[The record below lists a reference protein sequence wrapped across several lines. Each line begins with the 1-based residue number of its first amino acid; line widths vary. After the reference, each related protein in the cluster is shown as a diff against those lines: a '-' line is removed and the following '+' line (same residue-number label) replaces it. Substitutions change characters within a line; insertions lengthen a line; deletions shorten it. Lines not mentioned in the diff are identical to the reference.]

1 MDIPEVLHPAAHP
14 GATEAFEREAGLSR
28 SLGTGQITMI
38 AIGGAI
44 GTGLFLGS
52 GLAVGYAGPGVLISY
67 GIGALIAYMMMLV
80 LSEMAIAIPTAGSF
94 GTYAQLYLGPWAG
107 FVVRYTYWAVQVMA
121 IGGEATAA
129 GLYMQFWLPNIPV
142 WVWVVVFSAGLVLVN
157 ALSVNV
163 FGTFEYWFAMIK
175 VVAII
180 AFIITGLIVI
190 FGIHGVSTA
199 SHNYV
204 GHGGFFPHGLSGVW
218 LAVLVAIFSFY
229 GVEVVAVTG
238 GEAERPEQSLPRA
251 MRAMVVRL
259 ILFYILSLAIML
271 AIVPWTKTGAK
282 VVTASPFVLAL
293 SAVHIPA
300 AASIMNFVII
310 TAALSSMNTNL
321 YLTTRMIYSLAR
333 SNEAPSFFGR
343 LAANKVPNYALL
355 ISSAGLVAAI
365 LLNLL
370 TANVYATLFGIA
382 IFGGIVVWIMIFV
395 TFLRFRP
402 QWQNAHLAF
411 RAPWYPYL
419 PIAGAV
425 LLSAILLTM
434 LFNPDWRFAW
444 EAGVPFFIVLVA
456 AYVLYDAVQKDKKRE
471 GKRHVRS

>member
-1 MDIPEVLHPAAHP
+1 
-14 GATEAFEREAGLSR
+14 
-28 SLGTGQITMI
+28 
-38 AIGGAI
+38 
-44 GTGLFLGS
+44 
-52 GLAVGYAGPGVLISY
+52 
-67 GIGALIAYMMMLV
+67 
-80 LSEMAIAIPTAGSF
+80 
-94 GTYAQLYLGPWAG
+94 
-107 FVVRYTYWAVQVMA
+107 
-121 IGGEATAA
+121 
-129 GLYMQFWLPNIPV
+129 
-142 WVWVVVFSAGLVLVN
+142 
-157 ALSVNV
+157 
-163 FGTFEYWFAMIK
+163 
-175 VVAII
+175 
-180 AFIITGLIVI
+180 
-190 FGIHGVSTA
+190 
-199 SHNYV
+199 
-204 GHGGFFPHGLSGVW
+204 
-218 LAVLVAIFSFY
+218 
-229 GVEVVAVTG
+229 
-238 GEAERPEQSLPRA
+238 
-251 MRAMVVRL
+251 
-259 ILFYILSLAIML
+259 
-271 AIVPWTKTGAK
+271 
-282 VVTASPFVLAL
+282 VLAL
-293 SAVHIPA
+293 SAVRIPA
-300 AASIMNFVII
+300 AASLMNFVII

-343 LAANKVPNYALL
+343 LAANRVPIYALL

-402 QWQNAHLAF
+402 QWQNATLAF

-456 AYVLYDAVQKDKKRE
+456 AYFLYDAVQKDTKRE